1 MKKIFM
7 LAFFFCLIIVIG
19 QKKKSASKLPA
30 EKLTAQQAQMSNNP
44 QVIAAFIKA
53 NPNDPNVR
61 SLRIKL
67 IELVTPAKDLEAKP
81 KVERL
86 TKSKL
91 RKEVRND
98 PKGGQQTA
106 KVLNHLF
113 NDSPNKKEAYVQIVN
128 KSKCNLVVKFSG
140 KNNYYNLNVP
150 ANNDNFI
157 MINKGQYVVTTGICD
172 AKYSS
177 SKNITKDI
185 AITLAN

>member
-1 MKKIFM
+1 M
-7 LAFFFCLIIVIG
+7 LAFFFCLMIIMG
-19 QKKKSASKLPA
+19 QKKKSSIQIPA

-44 QVIAAFIKA
+44 QLIAAYIKS
-53 NPNDPNVR
+53 NPNDPNMR

-67 IELVTPAKDLEAKP
+67 IELVTPAKDPAAKP

-91 RKEVRND
+91 RNELKNE
-98 PKGGQQTA
+98 PKSGNQTA

-128 KSKCNLVVKFSG
+128 KSKCNMVVKFTG

-150 ANNDNFI
+150 ANNNNFI
-157 MINKGQYVVTTGICD
+157 MVNKGQYVLTTGICD

-177 SKNITKDI
+177 AKNITKDI